1 MAGTEK
7 QRGRMADQVG
17 KVGPGPLSL
26 LDMLK
31 SLDFILSVTGTT
43 GVKLYALI
51 YLNTDFCVKNRLLGN
66 KRGSS
71 MTNQEATV
79 VI

>member
-31 SLDFILSVTGTT
+31 SLDFILSLTGTT
-43 GVKLYALI
+43 GVKLI

-66 KRGSS
+66 KRGNS
-71 MTNQEATV
+71 MIN
-79 VI
+79 